1 MSTSKLDWTIDEVR
15 TQLHTR
21 IFDVVEAAK
30 TCHDGRKGKFVRV
43 SAPDWVVAI
52 PWFVDETGVPCFFM
66 EDQWRHGNDAV
77 VREFP
82 AGQVEKGEAALAAAK
97 RELLEETGMVGDF
110 IELGGVCPNSAF
122 MSNSQTFF
130 LVRNLRTVSGQHLD
144 ANEEIN
150 VVKVPVE
157 VVVNKM
163 GSGIYANGIMMGALG
178 FFLRYAEQHPEL
190 HLRPKKN

>member
-1 MSTSKLDWTIDEVR
+1 MSTSKLDWTKTEVK
-15 TQLHTR
+15 QLLHTR

-30 TCHDGRKGKFVRV
+30 TCHDGRQGHFVRV
-43 SAPDWVVAI
+43 DAPGWVVAI
-52 PWFVDETGVPCFFM
+52 PWFVDETGVPCFYM
-66 EDQWRHGNDAV
+66 EDQWRHGIDQV

-82 AGQVEKGEAALAAAK
+82 AGQVEKGEAAIAAAR

-110 IELGGVCPNSAF
+110 VELGTVCPNSAF
-122 MSNSQTFF
+122 MSNSQSFF
-130 LVRNLRTVSGQHLD
+130 LVRNLKTISGQDLD

-150 VVKVPVE
+150 VLKVPVE

-163 GSGIYANGIMMGALG
+163 GSGIYSNGIMMGALG

-190 HLRPKKN
+190 HLRSKKQ